1 MATSLAALAATK
13 PFEDPLAYLPSS
25 TVREYKREQVIYSP
39 DQHSESIY
47 LVLAGK
53 VKVYRIADDGHQI
66 LVDIYRTD
74 ELFGDSALIG
84 SLKGREKAVALEP
97 DTGIMA
103 WTASEVEELMRRRP
117 QLSIAL
123 LQLMANRCIYL
134 GWRIESFSSDKIER
148 RLAQTL
154 IYFSER
160 FGQARDDG
168 AIQMMPFTHELLS
181 QYVGTSRES
190 ITYYMNEF
198 RRRGRL
204 AYSRTGIVVYPDAI
218 KQSLRQRSS
227 KAD

>member
-1 MATSLAALAATK
+1 MATSAMAFAAPKA
-13 PFEDPLAYLPSS
+13 FEDPLAYLPTSA
-25 TVREYKREQVIYSP
+25 VRAYQKDQVIYSP
-39 DQHSESIY
+39 EQDSESIY
-47 LVLAGK
+47 LVVAGK
-53 VKVYRIADDGHQI
+53 VKVYRIADNGQQT

-84 SLKGREKAVALEP
+84 SLKGREKAVALEQ

-103 WTASEVEELMRRRP
+103 WTANEIEELMIRRP

-123 LQLMANRCIYL
+123 LQLLANRCIYL
-134 GWRIESFSSDKIER
+134 GWRIESFSSDKIEQ

-160 FGQARDDG
+160 FGQTREDG

-181 QYVGTSRES
+181 QYVGTSRECV
-190 ITYYMNEF
+190 TYYMNEF
-198 RRRGRL
+198 RRHGRL
-204 AYSRTGIVVYPDAI
+204 NYSRSGIVVYPDAI

-227 KAD
+227 RPD

>member
-1 MATSLAALAATK
+1 MATSAAALTSPK
-13 PFEDPLAYLPSS
+13 PFEDPLACLPTS
-25 TVREYKREQVIYSP
+25 TVRAYKKEQVIYSP
-39 DQHSESIY
+39 EQNSESIY

-74 ELFGDSALIG
+74 DLFGDSALIG

-103 WTASEVEELMRRRP
+103 WSASEIEELMTQRP

-134 GWRIESFSSDKIER
+134 GWRIESFSTDKIER

-154 IYFSER
+154 IYFSQR
-160 FGQARDDG
+160 FGHALEDG
-168 AIQMMPFTHELLS
+168 TIQMMPLTHELLA

-190 ITYYMNEF
+190 ITYYMNLF
-198 RRRGRL
+198 RRHGRL
-204 AYSRTGIVVYPDAI
+204 SYSRAGIVVYPDAI
-218 KQSLRQRSS
+218 KQSLRQRSR